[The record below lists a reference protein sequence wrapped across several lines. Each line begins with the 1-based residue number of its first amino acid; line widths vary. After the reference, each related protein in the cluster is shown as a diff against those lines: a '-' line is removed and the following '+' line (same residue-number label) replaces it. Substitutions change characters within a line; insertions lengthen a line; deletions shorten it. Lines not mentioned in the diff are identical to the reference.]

1 MNKPTGRLSSCS
13 ISLEVHFKKSVLTL
27 SHIQRGQHSRDDAE
41 MSKFRVAD
49 QNDFQCEFK
58 Q

>member
-1 MNKPTGRLSSCS
+1 MNKPTGVLSSCS
-13 ISLEVHFKKSVLTL
+13 IRLEAHFKKPILTL
-27 SHIQRGQHSRDDAE
+27 SYIQRGQHSRDDAE

-49 QNDFQCEFK
+49 QSDFQCEFK